1 MKKVKEFEVNTIK
14 EFQGLVDKKD
24 FSISQAVVD
33 SILNNLK
40 TRKKHTHILSV
51 KCLDENTILDV
62 TLEKSHF
69 ADALKENLKYFIEN
83 EMYEECQK
91 ISEAILN
98 LNEK

>member
-1 MKKVKEFEVNTIK
+1 MKKIKEFEVNTIK

-24 FSISQAVVD
+24 FTISQAIVN
-33 SILNNLK
+33 SILSNLK
-40 TRKKHTHILSV
+40 TRKKHIHILSV
-51 KCLDENTILDV
+51 KCLDENTILDI

-69 ADALKENLKYFIEN
+69 AEALKENLKYFIEN

-91 ISEAILN
+91 ISEAIEN

>member
-40 TRKKHTHILSV
+40 TRKKHIHILSV

>member
-1 MKKVKEFEVNTIK
+1 MKKAKEFEVNTIK
-14 EFQGLVDKKD
+14 EFQGLVDNRD

-33 SILNNLK
+33 SILSNLK
-40 TRKKHTHILSV
+40 TRKKHVHILSV

-69 ADALKENLKYFIEN
+69 AEALKENLKYFIEN

-91 ISEAILN
+91 ITDAITALN
-98 LNEK
+98 VD